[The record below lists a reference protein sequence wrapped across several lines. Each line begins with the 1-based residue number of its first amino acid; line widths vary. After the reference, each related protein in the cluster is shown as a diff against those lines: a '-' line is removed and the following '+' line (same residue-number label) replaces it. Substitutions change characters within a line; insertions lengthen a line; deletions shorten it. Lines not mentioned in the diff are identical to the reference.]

1 MALSN
6 RYAAMGEYS
15 RTPCV
20 RDRNYGGLAAW
31 SASQLAQP
39 IPPNPDDRWIKLRIM
54 AERFPNSPDAYVQ
67 KIAPHMLTTSD
78 VVDHIC
84 DHMAPYLEDERHEA
98 VQTQISA
105 AIQAVMP
112 QIADWEIQAPQIE
125 QWRKDHGFPVA
136 TNGIGTTK

>member
-1 MALSN
+1 MPLSN

-15 RTPCV
+15 RSPVV

-31 SASQLAQP
+31 AAGQLQQP
-39 IPPNPDDRWIKLRIM
+39 IPSNPDDQWIRMRVM
-54 AERFPNSPDAYVQ
+54 AERIPNQPDAYVSR
-67 KIAPHMLTTSD
+67 IAPYMLQTSD

-84 DHMAPYLEDERHEA
+84 DHLAPFLEDDRADA

-112 QIADWEIQAPQIE
+112 TLAAFEIQTPLIE
-125 QWRKDHGFPVA
+125 QWRKDHGFPSPA
-136 TNGIGTTK
+136 KNGAAGA